1 MTDKSN
7 NTELKIY
14 RNQPLNPKAVRHML
28 AWLAPH
34 IPSRLREEQPLDAD
48 IPFAPIVFED
58 IEDVF
63 EALEHCIA
71 QQQFLI
77 ESACLLMGHTPAPN
91 PAQAPFTGQSPNPA
105 KESQSLNSQ
114 TREQRQSV
122 PCAYWKTGFEL
133 SVMAF
138 QHQLEHILW
147 RIEEF
152 LDYVL
157 HTHRFD
163 CPVE

>member
-34 IPSRLREEQPLDAD
+34 IPSCLREEQPLDAD

-63 EALEHCIA
+63 EALEHCMA

-77 ESACLLMGHTPAPN
+77 ESACLLMG
-91 PAQAPFTGQSPNPA
+91 QSPHSESSHSGQASNPGVA
-105 KESQSLNSQ
+105 KEPLPL
-114 TREQRQSV
+114 TEEAHAQRQSV

-133 SVMAF
+133 SIMAF

-152 LDYVL
+152 LDCVL
-157 HTHRFD
+157 HTYKFD
-163 CPVE
+163 RPVE